1 MFCVVENI
9 RRQQL
14 DWLDFVLRAK
24 GWKVAELSRRT
35 KINASTFAKFRNDP
49 ENKARLE
56 PSTIML
62 IEEASGI
69 KAYENSV
76 HGKPRGLAESE
87 SSRYEAEPLDV
98 VDGAVKAMQSDRNGM
113 DPWVLRSRCLEAAGY
128 LPGDVLMVD
137 LNARPQAGDIVC
149 AQVYDRAGQADTVFR
164 ILEDP
169 FLVAST
175 LDRTLVKP
183 LLIDNDR
190 VVVRGVVVAS
200 FRERRAA

>member
-1 MFCVVENI
+1 MFCVVENV
-9 RRQQL
+9 RRKQL

-35 KINASTFAKFRNDP
+35 GVNPSTFAKFRNDP
-49 ENKARLE
+49 DNKAQLE

-62 IEEASGI
+62 VEEATGV
-69 KAYENSV
+69 KAYENTL
-76 HGKPRGLAESE
+76 HAKPRGLAETE
-87 SSRYEAEPLDV
+87 SSRYEAEPLEV
-98 VDGAVKAMQSDRNGM
+98 VDGAVKALKGERNGV

-137 LNARPQAGDIVC
+137 LNGRPAAGDIVC
-149 AQVYDRAGQADTVFR
+149 AQVYDRNGKAETVFR
-164 ILEDP
+164 IFEDP

-175 LDRTLVKP
+175 LDRSLVKP

-190 VVVRGVVVAS
+190 VVVRGLVIAS

>member
-35 KINASTFAKFRNDP
+35 KVNASTFAKFRNDP

-62 IEEASGI
+62 IEEAAGI

-87 SSRYEAEPLDV
+87 SSRYEAEPLEV
-98 VDGAVKAMQSDRNGM
+98 VDGAVKAMQSDRNGI